1 MKGIGL
7 FCFDFAGSGISEGE
21 YVTLGINESLDLE
34 CVVNHLVS
42 SNKISNIALWGRRY
56 DYDLQLTLSPPIL
69 IIAFSFLYLS
79 FQFN

>member
-56 DYDLQLTLSPPIL
+56 DYDLTPPWTPIL

-79 FQFN
+79 LQFN